1 MSTRQ
6 CPTEQL
12 WRGGEEAGTGTII
25 VGYAK
30 TKQALNKKKI
40 LNKGTL
46 FLTKP
51 KTTTT
56 TATSMCGRQ
65 TTSQALCRASYV
77 LIMMDFTSCH
87 MAMRR
92 CSLSSGPHT

>member
-30 TKQALNKKKI
+30 TKQALDKKKI
-40 LNKGTL
+40 PNKGTLL

-56 TATSMCGRQ
+56 TG
-65 TTSQALCRASYV
+65 LCIEERFG
-77 LIMMDFTSCH
+77 LMDCQ
-87 MAMRR
+87 
-92 CSLSSGPHT
+92 

>member
-6 CPTEQL
+6 CPTKQH
-12 WRGGEEAGTGTII
+12 WRGGEEAGTGTI

-30 TKQALNKKKI
+30 TKQALINKKKI
-40 LNKGTL
+40 LKGTF

-56 TATSMCGRQ
+56 YLLEAFV
-65 TTSQALCRASYV
+65 AE
-77 LIMMDFTSCH
+77 LII
-87 MAMRR
+87 
-92 CSLSSGPHT
+92 SL